1 MADQVGSRIL
11 TLLDEQSAEE
21 GAELGARLGALRRPD
36 RGQDLRDRELV
47 KDRRLRRFEL
57 DLRIDDLEGIVM
69 GEFLDQI
76 GFAAVDE
83 GTHQAVDDGIDHR
96 LAPLRDHL
104 RQKGLLRS
112 EEHTSE
118 LQSLMRI
125 SYAVFC
131 LK

>member
-57 DLRIDDLEGIVM
+57 ELRIDDLEGIVM

-83 GTHQAVDDGIDHR
+83 G
-96 LAPLRDHL
+96 
-104 RQKGLLRS
+104 RS

-118 LQSLMRI
+118 LKSLMRI
-125 SYAVFC
+125 
-131 LK
+131 

>member
-57 DLRIDDLEGIVM
+57 DLRIDELEGIVM
-69 GEFLDQI
+69 GELLDQI
-76 GFAAVDE
+76 GFAAVEE
-83 GTHQAVDDGIDHR
+83 GTNQAGEDGSDERH
-96 LAPLRDHL
+96 AQLRDHL
-104 RQKGLLRS
+104 GQKGLGKKLA
-112 EEHTSE
+112 EAGGEG
-118 LQSLMRI
+118 
-125 SYAVFC
+125 AV
-131 LK
+131 KE

>member
-76 GFAAVDE
+76 GLAAVDE
-83 GTHQAVDDGIDHR
+83 GTHQAVDAGMDHR
-96 LAPLRDHL
+96 LTTLTDHT
-104 RQKGLLRS
+104 RTKCIYQDTAETG
-112 EEHTSE
+112 
-118 LQSLMRI
+118 
-125 SYAVFC
+125 V
-131 LK
+131 